1 MLEKLDEIEKTLE
14 RKCYLAAV
22 TLALTIPDIC
32 GKIKYPNEKVGYR
45 YKKWFEDYVEIYY
58 VDHNGWDNINK
69 RAKNPYFTSDMCYSL
84 RCELLHAG
92 TINIENF
99 GKIDKQK
106 YEMDFSFRLMVH
118 GCDSYGHSTS
128 GEKDGKINRKNIVTL
143 EVVKFCKSI
152 VSSAKKFYSER
163 NIADFSNSKVD
174 IVDLK
179 ERLADIEKSNQVFK

>member
-1 MLEKLDEIEKTLE
+1 
-14 RKCYLAAV
+14 
-22 TLALTIPDIC
+22 
-32 GKIKYPNEKVGYR
+32 
-45 YKKWFEDYVEIYY
+45 
-58 VDHNGWDNINK
+58 
-69 RAKNPYFTSDMCYSL
+69 MCYSL

-106 YEMDFSFRLMVH
+106 YEMDFRFSLRVH

-128 GEKDGKINRKNIVTL
+128 GEKDGKINRKNEVTL
-143 EVVKFCKSI
+143 EVVKFCNSI
-152 VSSAKKFYSER
+152 VNSAKKFYSER

-179 ERLADIEKSNQVFK
+179 ERLADIEKFNQVFK